1 MLPDPG
7 ALVATGRSITEP
19 NGRKL
24 SSYAATKAFAAE
36 VRAATPTC
44 FVTYNGVSF
53 DDPLIQHTFYR
64 NLHDPYLMMKGGNR
78 RLDILNVV
86 RVMHALGAGRLIIP
100 AGAGGKSVFELDQLA
115 PLNGFHESGAHSASV
130 DTRALLHLTLLIREQ
145 TPDIWDH
152 AIKVWSRKDAVRD
165 LLISNEI
172 VIHFEWN
179 WRKAKPV
186 FKALMP
192 IAPGRSYPGEFQ
204 CIDLAIDPS
213 DYASLT
219 PEELVQEITIGPK
232 PRPICPVR
240 LNGVPIV
247 FTVDDPL
254 VTGILPENVETLLSR
269 ARHLRADPSLR
280 ERILSRR
287 RPATC

>member
-1 MLPDPG
+1 M
-7 ALVATGRSITEP
+7 
-19 NGRKL
+19 
-24 SSYAATKAFAAE
+24 
-36 VRAATPTC
+36 
-44 FVTYNGVSF
+44 
-53 DDPLIQHTFYR
+53 
-64 NLHDPYLMMKGGNR
+64 
-78 RLDILNVV
+78 
-86 RVMHALGAGRLIIP
+86 
-100 AGAGGKSVFELDQLA
+100 
-115 PLNGFHESGAHSASV
+115 
-130 DTRALLHLTLLIREQ
+130 
-145 TPDIWDH
+145 
-152 AIKVWSRKDAVRD
+152 RD

-204 CIDLAIDPS
+204 CIDLTIDPS

-247 FTVDDPL
+247 FPVNDPL
-254 VTGILPENVETLLSR
+254 VSGVLPESIEMLLNR
-269 ARHLRADPSLR
+269 VRRLRTDPGLR
-280 ERILSRR
+280 DRILTAADLRR
-287 RPATC
+287 AEFSEPEHPEQQLYSGGFITDADMAALRVFHDCEESAKAFTADRIRDRRLNYFATRLMFEEWPSALSASERSAIDAELTRRLHAGLDVPWTTYATAQQDIELMLPDADAKGRAILLEYLDYVKHLSAVPEAAE